1 MKTYTKTSARF
12 QRSARGF
19 TIVELLIAVII
30 IGVLTAIILPVYV
43 SRAEEARLTAA
54 RADLESIAT
63 AQQQAAIDTGY
74 FFRLFVLDDV
84 LGGDAIPAN
93 DLVNDRIDGIED
105 EILRTDAQN
114 MPFLFVDTKLGTLV
128 LNATTVYNRLLLG
141 DELRAWKGPYIN
153 ISRKVGQKFTIPNTP
168 ASTPVDPW
176 GSQYLFFTRVGVM
189 QEPAGIIQTNWAD
202 SVSGGNYIA
211 EVFDRPTV
219 LSMGPNKLPGDG
231 NGSAFGT
238 DDDLIRQF

>member
-1 MKTYTKTSARF
+1 
-12 QRSARGF
+12 
-19 TIVELLIAVII
+19 VELLIAVVI

-84 LGGDAIPAN
+84 TGGDGLAAD
-93 DLVNDRIDGIED
+93 DLVNDRIDGIAD
-105 EILRTDAQN
+105 EILRGDALN
-114 MPFLFVDTKLGTLV
+114 MPQIFVDTKLGTVVTPALI
-128 LNATTVYNRLLLG
+128 VYNRLLVG
-141 DELRAWKGPYIN
+141 DEMLAWKGPYIN
-153 ISRKVGQKFTIPNTP
+153 ISRKVGQKYTIPNTP
-168 ASTPVDPW
+168 VSTPVDPW

-189 QEPAGIIQTNWAD
+189 QEPAGIIQLNWAD

-211 EVFDRPTV
+211 NIFDRPTV
-219 LSMGPNKLPGDG
+219 LSLGPNKLPGDG
-231 NGSAFGT
+231 ISSAFGT